1 MAYLLHQLLSES
13 ATRYPDKVA
22 VVFRDQTLTYAQ
34 LDLETN
40 LLANFLLESGVQKGE
55 RISIYL
61 DKSLFSII
69 SVYGILKAGAAYVPI
84 DPMAPVK
91 YINYIISKC
100 RIKSLLTYKE
110 KITNIEKALPEGS
123 PLENI
128 IVMNSNSEHKLDGT
142 NLINWKDAK
151 KSVSSAAPQVSCIEG
166 DLAYI
171 LFTSGSTG
179 NPKGVMISHRNSLTY
194 VDSSHD
200 FFEIRDND
208 VLSNHSPLHF
218 DMSVFDLFCAAK
230 AGATLVVM
238 PETTSMFPTKIA
250 EFVGDNKITVWNS
263 VPSVLSLLA
272 THQQLENYDFSNL
285 RLIQFAGEVFPIKYL
300 RRLKEIIPQAKY
312 YNVYGQTE
320 ANSSTYYLIDRL
332 PENDTDPIPIGKTFP
347 NFNVFAIDD
356 DGKQVTISGQKGEF
370 YINAGSVAY
379 GYWDDP
385 VRTKERFV
393 NNPLKPYLEEKVYR
407 TGDLVTLDSGG
418 NYIFVGRKDHMIKS
432 RGYRVEIGQVETAIL
447 NHPNV
452 KDAIIIPIPDELIG
466 NRITAVVVPVAKNG
480 INKSD
485 IVKHCSKQ
493 LPRYM
498 IPEIIEFHE
507 SLPKT
512 SSGKTDR
519 RKLTERMSQMTA
531 VLNDEGNHEIFNNK

>member
-13 ATRYPDKVA
+13 ARKYPDKIA
-22 VVFRDQTLTYAQ
+22 LVFKDQTLTYAQ

-40 LLANFLLESGVQKGE
+40 RLANQLIKLGVKKDD
-55 RISIYL
+55 RVSIYL
-61 DKSLFSII
+61 DKSFYSII

-84 DPMAPVK
+84 DPLAPVK

-100 RIKSLLTYKE
+100 KITSLITFKE
-110 KITNIEKALPEGS
+110 KIENIEKAFPEES

-128 IVMNSNSEHKLDGT
+128 IIMNGDSDQNLDSVQ
-142 NLINWKDAK
+142 LINWDEAK
-151 KSVSSAAPQVSCIEG
+151 RSVSSGTPNINCIEG
-166 DLAYI
+166 ELAYI

-179 NPKGVMISHRNSLTY
+179 DPKGVMISHRNSLTY
-194 VDSSHD
+194 VDSTHD
-200 FFEIRDND
+200 FFEIREND
-208 VLSNHSPLHF
+208 VLSNHPPLHF
-218 DMSVFDLFCAAK
+218 DMSVFDIFCAAK
-230 AGATLVVM
+230 AGATLVIV

-250 EFVGDNKITVWNS
+250 EFVSDNKITVWNS

-272 THQQLENYDFSNL
+272 THSQLEEYDFSNL
-285 RLIQFAGEVFPIKYL
+285 RVIQFAGEVFPIKYL
-300 RRLKEIIPQAKY
+300 RRLKEIISQAKY

-320 ANSSTYYLIDRL
+320 ANSSTFYLIEKL
-332 PENDTDPIPIGKTFP
+332 PENDTDPIPIGKNFP

-356 DGKQVTISGQKGEF
+356 DGKEITKPGEKGEF
-370 YINAGSVAY
+370 YVNAGSVAY
-379 GYWDDP
+379 GYWNDP
-385 VRTKERFV
+385 ERTRERFV
-393 NNPLKPYLEEKVYR
+393 NNPLKPYLEERVYR
-407 TGDLVTLDSGG
+407 TGDVVTLDSDG

-432 RGYRVEIGQVETAIL
+432 RGYRVEIGQIETAIL

-452 KDAIIIPIPDELIG
+452 KDAVVIPIPDELIG
-466 NRITAVVVPVAKNG
+466 NRITAVVVPVVQNG

-498 IPEIIEFHE
+498 IPENIEFSD

-519 RKLTERMSQMTA
+519 RRLTEMMSQMITA
-531 VLNDEGNHEIFNNK
+531 LNNEG

>member
-13 ATRYPDKVA
+13 ARKYPDKVA
-22 VVFRDQTLTYAQ
+22 AVFNDQILTYAQ

-40 LLANFLLESGVQKGE
+40 RLANQLIKSGVEKGD
-55 RISIYL
+55 RVSIYL
-61 DKSLFSII
+61 EKSLYSII
-69 SVYGILKAGAAYVPI
+69 SVYGIMKAGAAYVPI

-91 YINYIISKC
+91 YINYIISRC
-100 RIKSLLTYKE
+100 GIKFLLTFKE
-110 KITNIEKALPEGS
+110 KIKNIEKAFPEGN

-128 IVMNSNSEHKLDGT
+128 IMLNGDSDLELEDT
-142 NLINWKDAK
+142 RLINWDEEK
-151 KSVSSAAPQVSCIEG
+151 KTVSSISPNLGCTEG

-194 VDSSHD
+194 VDSTHD
-200 FFEIRDND
+200 FFEIREND
-208 VLSNHSPLHF
+208 VLSNHPPLHF
-218 DMSVFDLFCAAK
+218 DMSVFDIFCAAK
-230 AGATLVVM
+230 AGATLVIV
-238 PETTSMFPTKIA
+238 PETTFMFPTKIA
-250 EFVGDNKITVWNS
+250 EFISDNRITVWNS

-272 THQQLENYDFSNL
+272 TSTQLEEYDFSNL
-285 RLIQFAGEVFPIKYL
+285 RVIQFAGEVFPIKYL
-300 RRLKEIIPQAKY
+300 RRLKEIIPQTKY

-320 ANSSTYYLIDRL
+320 ANSSTYYLIEKL

-356 DGKQVTISGQKGEF
+356 DGKKITKPGQKGEF

-385 VRTKERFV
+385 ERTIESFV

-407 TGDLVTLDSGG
+407 TGDLVTLDSDV
-418 NYIFVGRKDHMIKS
+418 NYVFVGRKDHMIKS

-447 NHPNV
+447 NHPDV
-452 KDAIIIPIPDELIG
+452 KDAVVIPIPDELIG
-466 NRITAVVVPVAKNG
+466 NRITAIIVPLDRKHISKA
-480 INKSD
+480 D
-485 IVKHCSKQ
+485 IIKHCSKQ
-493 LPRYM
+493 IPRYM
-498 IPEIIEFHE
+498 IPEVFEFQE

-519 RKLTERMSQMTA
+519 RKLANLIEQKITN
-531 VLNDEGNHEIFNNK
+531 LNVE

>member
-22 VVFRDQTLTYAQ
+22 VVFKDQTLTYAQ
-34 LDLETN
+34 LDSETN
-40 LLANFLLESGVQKGE
+40 QLANHLIGLGVEKGD
-55 RISIYL
+55 RVGIYFE
-61 DKSLFSII
+61 KSLYSII
-69 SVYGILKAGAAYVPI
+69 SVYGILKVGAAYVPI

-91 YINYIISKC
+91 YINYIISRC
-100 RIKSLLTYKE
+100 GIKSLLTFKE
-110 KITNIEKALPEGS
+110 KIKNIEKAFPEGS
-123 PLENI
+123 PLQNI
-128 IVMNSNSEHKLDGT
+128 IAMNGDSDQRLDGAH
-142 NLINWKDAK
+142 LINWNKAK
-151 KSVSSAAPQVSCIEG
+151 KSLSSVSSNVKSIDS

-194 VDSSHD
+194 VNSTHD
-200 FFEIRDND
+200 FFEVRESDK
-208 VLSNHSPLHF
+208 VSNHPPLHF
-218 DMSVFDLFCAAK
+218 DMSVFDIFCAAQ
-230 AGATLVVM
+230 AGATLVVV
-238 PETTSMFPTKIA
+238 PETTSIFPTKIA
-250 EFVGDNKITVWNS
+250 EFISDNKITVWNS

-272 THQQLENYDFSNL
+272 TNTQLENYDFSNL
-285 RLIQFAGEVFPIKYL
+285 RVIQFAGEVFPIKYL
-300 RRLKEIIPQAKY
+300 RRLKEVIPHAKY

-320 ANSSTYYLIDRL
+320 ANSSTYYLIEKL

-356 DGKQVTISGQKGEF
+356 GGKKITKAGEKGEF
-370 YINAGSVAY
+370 YINAGSVAA

-385 VRTKERFV
+385 ERTKERFV
-393 NNPLKPYLEEKVYR
+393 NNPLKPHLEERVYR
-407 TGDLVTLDSGG
+407 TGDLVTLDSDG

-432 RGYRVEIGQVETAIL
+432 RGYRIEIAQVETAIL
-447 NHPNV
+447 NHPGI
-452 KDAIIIPIPDELIG
+452 KDAVVIPIPDELIG
-466 NRITAVVVPVAKNG
+466 NRITAVVVPLAQNG
-480 INKSD
+480 VNKSE

-498 IPEIIEFHE
+498 IPEIFEFRD

-519 RKLTERMSQMTA
+519 RKLSETMIEMATA
-531 VLNDEGNHEIFNNK
+531 PNIEE

>member
-1 MAYLLHQLLSES
+1 MAFLLHQLLSAS
-13 ATRYPDKVA
+13 AAKYPDKVA
-22 VVFRDQTLTYAQ
+22 VVFKDQSLTYTQ

-40 LLANFLLESGVQKGE
+40 RLANQLIKLGVQKGD
-55 RISIYL
+55 RVSIYL
-61 DKSLFSII
+61 DKSLYSII
-69 SVYGILKAGAAYVPI
+69 SLYGILKAGAAYVPI

-100 RIKSLLTYKE
+100 GIKFLLTFRE
-110 KITNIEKALPEGS
+110 KIKNIGKAFPEGS
-123 PLENI
+123 PLQNI
-128 IVMNSNSEHKLDGT
+128 IEMNGDSNQNIDGVQ
-142 NLINWKDAK
+142 LINWDETKQ
-151 KSVSSAAPQVSCIEG
+151 SVPSTAPNANCIEG

-194 VDSSHD
+194 VDSTHD
-200 FFEIRDND
+200 FFEIREND
-208 VLSNHSPLHF
+208 VLSNHPPLHF
-218 DMSVFDLFCAAK
+218 DMSVFDIFCAAK
-230 AGATLVVM
+230 AGATLVVV
-238 PETTSMFPTKIA
+238 PETTSIFPTKLA
-250 EFVGDNKITVWNS
+250 EFISDNKITVWNS

-272 THQQLENYDFSNL
+272 THQQLEDYDFSNV

-300 RRLKEIIPQAKY
+300 RRLMEVIPQAQY

-320 ANSSTYYLIDRL
+320 ANSSTYYLIDKL
-332 PENDTDPIPIGKTFP
+332 PDNDKNPIPIGKTFP
-347 NFNVFAIDD
+347 NFDVFAIDD
-356 DGKQVTISGQKGEF
+356 DGKQVTKPGQKGEF

-385 VRTKERFV
+385 ERTKERFV
-393 NNPLKPYLEEKVYR
+393 KNPLKPHLEEKVYR
-407 TGDLVTLDSGG
+407 TGDLVTLDSDS
-418 NYIFVGRKDHMIKS
+418 NYIFAGRKDHMIKS

-447 NHPNV
+447 
-452 KDAIIIPIPDELIG
+452 IPDELIG
-466 NRITAVVVPVAKNG
+466 NRIAAVVVPMAQDR

-485 IVKHCSKQ
+485 ILKHCSKQ

-498 IPEIIEFHE
+498 IPEIIEFSD

-519 RKLTERMSQMTA
+519 RKLTDLIEKKITT
-531 VLNDEGNHEIFNNK
+531 LNME